1 MFNKEEVI
9 KNVNKSWPKD
19 LIIRYLYVKLAP
31 GFERDLDFFLAPT
44 DEQIAII
51 QDENRVSDD
60 THMFCKIICEY
71 YQKLFEKFGIESEVI
86 TTNKK
91 IIPHY
96 ALIVKG
102 DTCYFCIDPLKDLMR
117 NQVGFK
123 SGYFG
128 FIPLSKTQDNYKL
141 YPQITTLNP
150 EYIKEMDEYLKL
162 LSCGMYSDDFLILL
176 HQSIFHRPNYRL
188 LEFLDQKE
196 SNIEFSENIYAKSN
210 KANHYAIAAKIA
222 IMNRCVINIGNC
234 PGIMERDQLYD
245 EIVRY
250 VFSRSERRNIKV
262 GITPE
267 RELSLIEMTENGPVA
282 YTESC
287 EDGIYK
293 LERKIA

>member
-19 LIIRYLYVKLAP
+19 LIIRCLYVKLAP
-31 GFERDLDFFLAPT
+31 GFERDLDFFFLPIE
-44 DEQIAII
+44 EQIALYKKGII
-51 QDENRVSDD
+51 PKDD
-60 THMFCKIICEY
+60 IHMVCQY
-71 YQKLFEKFGIESEVI
+71 YQKLYASFNIESIII

-91 IIPHY
+91 IVPHY

-234 PGIMERDQLYD
+234 PGIMERDQLYN